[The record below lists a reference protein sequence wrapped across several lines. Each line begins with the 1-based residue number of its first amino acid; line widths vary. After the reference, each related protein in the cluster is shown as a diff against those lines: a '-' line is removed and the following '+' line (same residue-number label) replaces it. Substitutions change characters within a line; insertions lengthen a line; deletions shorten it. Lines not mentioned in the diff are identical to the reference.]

1 MGINVKSHD
10 RIWCYL
16 CFMGQSQFQAYVRIL
31 LPLPPRGT
39 FVIFLEKL
47 QMPHGGAGRFI
58 HKPKTTCIFA
68 NWKEWKKK
76 TKTTVSV
83 TRLRCPYRSKL
94 GKPRLHLWKSN
105 IWKSALIRFV
115 SMNFKGLSKWNWGSV
130 LVLLNG
136 QVLVMIGGWY
146 SRQPLTNHK

>member
-31 LPLPPRGT
+31 LPPP
-39 FVIFLEKL
+39 
-47 QMPHGGAGRFI
+47 PGGHLSF
-58 HKPKTTCIFA
+58 F
-68 NWKEWKKK
+68 WKSCKCPTVGPGGSYINQKQHVYLLIETSEKKK

-115 SMNFKGLSKWNWGSV
+115 SMNFRGLSKWNWGSV

>member
-31 LPLPPRGT
+31 PP
-39 FVIFLEKL
+39 
-47 QMPHGGAGRFI
+47 PPGGHLSF
-58 HKPKTTCIFA
+58 F
-68 NWKEWKKK
+68 WKSCKCPTVGPGGSYINQKQHVYLLIETSEKK